1 MDKDSME
8 EITKVKMTWL
18 TEQNKKKFHM
28 PKKKK
33 KEKSNDK
40 LGTLFSTNFKN
51 KGIIIYTLCV
61 CVCPYI

>member
-33 KEKSNDK
+33 KGK
-40 LGTLFSTNFKN
+40 
-51 KGIIIYTLCV
+51 I
-61 CVCPYI
+61 